1 MDYFTLV
8 LGILAL
14 GYGIFSCIMR
24 FVKPSMFK
32 KLEPMKERWGRKVG
46 NAIHFFSYII
56 VPIAVGGVFII
67 ARVNGISFFNL
78 NG

>member
-1 MDYFTLV
+1 ML
-8 LGILAL
+8 
-14 GYGIFSCIMR
+14 
-24 FVKPSMFK
+24 K

-67 ARVNGISFFNL
+67 AGVNGISFF
-78 NG
+78 